1 MDVSIR
7 RNQLL
12 TEIEQLKKEISKV
25 RQINDEIRA
34 IVAQIL
40 SENKQVKQLVRE
52 RLEETQMLRGNMG

>member
-12 TEIEQLKKEISKV
+12 AEIEQLKKEISKF
-25 RQINDEIRA
+25 RKINDEIRA
-34 IVAQIL
+34 IVEQIL